1 MVSKL
6 ILFLSL
12 ILVFGAAAGAVELK
26 ELNVGDRG
34 TLTGSIENAEVTCID
49 NQTRDLSSVS
59 ATLAPMNSVGLD
71 VIGVDELTVASV
83 YWPRGNLSDI
93 FAKYTVTFKS
103 DGLDLGMGAI
113 CAIKV
118 TKPEIGFR
126 IRVRSS
132 K

>member
-6 ILFLSL
+6 ILILSL

-34 TLTGSIENAEVTCID
+34 ILTGSIENAEVTCID
-49 NQTRDLSSVS
+49 KQTRGLYSFS
-59 ATLAPMNSVGLD
+59 ATLAPLNSFGLE
-71 VIGVDELTVASV
+71 VIGVDELTVVSV
-83 YWPRGNLSDI
+83 YWPKGNLSEI
-93 FAKYTVTFKS
+93 FAKYKVTFKS

-113 CAIKV
+113 CAIEV
-118 TKPEIGFR
+118 TKPEIGFT
-126 IRVRSS
+126 IKDRSS